1 MLTVKIL
8 DSVIQKQGKLV
19 FLFQPVISL
28 ANLKLQTLSYSD
40 LFQLL
45 SVFPVHVWFRGQP
58 KSGRQSLNMEFEFS
72 HLCLFLKLPLTL
84 WHPCPFPYS
93 SSLKASGSLVKFS
106 FFFCHYNCRCSQEK
120 PQKCETHPTLC

>member
-40 LFQLL
+40 LVQLL
-45 SVFPVHVWFRGQP
+45 SVFPVHDL
-58 KSGRQSLNMEFEFS
+58 LNE
-72 HLCLFLKLPLTL
+72 KLG
-84 WHPCPFPYS
+84 
-93 SSLKASGSLVKFS
+93 ASGTAGS
-106 FFFCHYNCRCSQEK
+106 RC
-120 PQKCETHPTLC
+120 